1 MSRFGGG
8 SASAGTCIT
17 AASPE
22 QNDPLAVLLTEIYPI
37 RVALAAGCWEFLM
50 IRDDGVVAAA
60 VASEEK
66 VATQLALCVQT
77 LVRKN
82 EREYKLQD
90 G

>member
-1 MSRFGGG
+1 
-8 SASAGTCIT
+8 
-17 AASPE
+17 
-22 QNDPLAVLLTEIYPI
+22 
-37 RVALAAGCWEFLM
+37 M